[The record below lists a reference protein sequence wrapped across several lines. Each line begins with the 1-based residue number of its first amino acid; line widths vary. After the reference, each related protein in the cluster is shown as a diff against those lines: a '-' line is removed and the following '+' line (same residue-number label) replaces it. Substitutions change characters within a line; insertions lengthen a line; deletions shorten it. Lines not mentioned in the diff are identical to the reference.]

1 MWENPYTPVR
11 PWSASVAAIDL
22 VMPSGVIPSGI
33 GTPSQS
39 TKSSTVTATLTA
51 PSGEMFDMADS
62 LRLQPP

>member
-11 PWSASVAAIDL
+11 PWPASVAAIDL
-22 VMPSGVIPSGI
+22 VMPSGVMPSGI

-51 PSGEMFDMADS
+51 PSGEMFDMGDS
-62 LRLQPP
+62 LRLQLP